1 MNQENPMPGGLRI
14 WLALAALNGLMGVAA
29 GAFGAHAVSD
39 PQAKEWLRTGAQYQL
54 IHAVAALAC
63 YGLLRLAVGPANWAG
78 WLFGVGGLVFGASLY
93 IMAMSGLRVL
103 GAVTPL
109 GGVLLLAG
117 WAVLIWGALVGLA
130 AVPPA
135 P

>member
-1 MNQENPMPGGLRI
+1 MYAGVRL

-39 PQAKEWLRTGAQYQL
+39 PQSREWLRTGAQYQL
-54 IHAVAALAC
+54 IHAAAALAC
-63 YGLLRLAVGPANWAG
+63 FGLIRAAAGPAGWAG
-78 WLFGVGGLVFGASLY
+78 WLFGFGGLVFGGSLY
-93 IMAMSGLRVL
+93 LMAATGVRAL
-103 GAVTPL
+103 GAITPI

-117 WAVLIWGALVGLA
+117 WAVLIWGALAGLA
-130 AVPPA
+130 AAPP